1 MGILLLFRYCSSDLR
16 DGRYFYDR
24 GLSYYES
31 GDTKRALRDFNRSI
45 NVDDTFY
52 DSYLKRSEIYIENEE
67 YYEAIY
73 DLNDIIVADENNW
86 LAYYLRG
93 KAYMNRAES
102 SNASKYSPD
111 YQKAKDDFTSSI
123 NLNSLQENAMS
134 YMLRGQVYQVLE
146 SENAC
151 DDFYVACD
159 YGLNQACAIVE
170 EECYPKTGFMPYEE
184 KFGSGIYGSNN
195 SYELDNSL
203 GDTDIIVT
211 LRRIETN
218 FRVRSVFIRK
228 GDVFTM
234 ERIPNGRYILQW
246 YEGTDWVTSKIM
258 NDNVTRGGFSK
269 DEDFISAEE
278 SRALFNNIQRSLQFN
293 VTGGNFITKKIS
305 EDDFLN

>member
-1 MGILLLFRYCSSDLR
+1 
-16 DGRYFYDR
+16 
-24 GLSYYES
+24 
-31 GDTKRALRDFNRSI
+31 
-45 NVDDTFY
+45 
-52 DSYLKRSEIYIENEE
+52 
-67 YYEAIY
+67 
-73 DLNDIIVADENNW
+73 
-86 LAYYLRG
+86 
-93 KAYMNRAES
+93 
-102 SNASKYSPD
+102 
-111 YQKAKDDFTSSI
+111 
-123 NLNSLQENAMS
+123 
-134 YMLRGQVYQVLE
+134 
-146 SENAC
+146 
-151 DDFYVACD
+151 
-159 YGLNQACAIVE
+159 
-170 EECYPKTGFMPYEE
+170 E